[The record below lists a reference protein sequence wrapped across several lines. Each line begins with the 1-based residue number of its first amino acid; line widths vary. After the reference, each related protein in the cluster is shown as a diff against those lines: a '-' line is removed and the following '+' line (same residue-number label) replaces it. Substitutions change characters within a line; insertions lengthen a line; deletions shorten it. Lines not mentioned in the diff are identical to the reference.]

1 MYDVCFK
8 DGKHFSETN
17 IPIIGSKNPWE
28 IPIIHRHLS
37 TVRYVSPSRVR
48 FRKFELAKI
57 LKKMPSNQ
65 LLRSLTK
72 HQTLSD
78 IVITWR
84 FCPKD
89 SVLKILT
96 PQKSWLFWEPQK
108 HPCVIQVHSPE
119 TIGGSNRGFLGWD
132 MLTPK
137 KSTSSPAAGTRTP
150 LMWTGTWSQG
160 RCCGV
165 ASWHVAWGT
174 TKTQGKK
181 AVKDGVSGISN
192 GSNAPPLW

>member
-8 DGKHFSETN
+8 DGKHFSETD
-17 IPIIGSKNPWE
+17 IPIIGSKNPWKSPSSTD
-28 IPIIHRHLS
+28 IFLLS
-37 TVRYVSPSRVR
+37 FDRKISGVTRTMTFISFRYFSPSRLR

-72 HQTLSD
+72 LQTLALRD
-78 IVITWR
+78 NLKR

-89 SVLKILT
+89 SALRILT
-96 PQKSWLFWEPQK
+96 PQKSRHFENPK
-108 HPCVIQVHSPE
+108 NTPASYRFIHPS
-119 TIGGSNRGFLGWD
+119 IGGSNRGFLGWD

-150 LMWTGTWSQG
+150 LM
-160 RCCGV
+160 
-165 ASWHVAWGT
+165 
-174 TKTQGKK
+174 
-181 AVKDGVSGISN
+181 
-192 GSNAPPLW
+192 